1 MTTRS
6 RPAPITATTRCDAPV
21 AVITSSPGLAAARAR
36 EGTSTCEGSLI
47 TLADLDMAAIGCDYE
62 AACGSDGDPFRN
74 QGHNEEKAS
83 SEGATN
89 SDGITAMQ

>member
-1 MTTRS
+1 
-6 RPAPITATTRCDAPV
+6 
-21 AVITSSPGLAAARAR
+21 
-36 EGTSTCEGSLI
+36 
-47 TLADLDMAAIGCDYE
+47 MAAIGCDYE